1 MTGLP
6 NMPMSHRCA
15 RTWWNMC
22 DRRIAIRVVGI
33 ATLLSPV
40 IVSAASV
47 ATNIPQGSIMLVIG
61 PEATPLAPGPISVAF
76 PVTAANVGTGPLAS
90 TDLVQIEMGVRRPGG
105 PTNVSAQLRAQVPV
119 NMTGPGTISMN
130 TISWTSVLP
139 AGASY
144 TDLIAPGTFSPGAG
158 AGLSGQLIA
167 QITTTSGNTQWVG
180 GTLTFSFS
188 NSQSYGAGNYAATV
202 RYTAWYLP

>member
-1 MTGLP
+1 
-6 NMPMSHRCA
+6 MPMSHRCA
-15 RTWWNMC
+15 KKWWYMR
-22 DRRIAIRVVGI
+22 DGRITIRLVAVV
-33 ATLLSPV
+33 ALLAPTV
-40 IVSAASV
+40 VSAASV

-61 PEATPLAPGPISVAF
+61 PEAAPLTPGPVSVTF

-144 TDLIAPGTFSPGAG
+144 TDLIGPGTFSPGAG

-167 QITTTSGNTQWVG
+167 QITTTSGNTSWVG

-188 NSQSYGAGNYAATV
+188 NTQSYAAGNYTASV
-202 RYTAWYLP
+202 SYTAWYIP

>member
-1 MTGLP
+1 
-6 NMPMSHRCA
+6 
-15 RTWWNMC
+15 MC
-22 DRRIAIRVVGI
+22 HRRITIRLVAVV
-33 ATLLSPV
+33 AWLAPTV
-40 IVSAASV
+40 VSAASV

-61 PEATPLAPGPISVAF
+61 PEAAPLTPGPVSVTF

-105 PTNVSAQLRAQVPV
+105 PTDVSAQLRAQVPV

-144 TDLIAPGTFSPGAG
+144 TDLIGPGTFSPGAG

-167 QITTTSGNTQWVG
+167 QITTTSGNTSWVG

-188 NSQSYGAGNYAATV
+188 NTQSYAAGNYTASV
-202 RYTAWYLP
+202 SYTAWYIP

>member
-1 MTGLP
+1 
-6 NMPMSHRCA
+6 
-15 RTWWNMC
+15 MC
-22 DRRIAIRVVGI
+22 DRWITSWLVA
-33 ATLLSPV
+33 AAASFAPV
-40 IVSAASV
+40 IASAASV

-61 PEATPLAPGPISVAF
+61 PEATPLAPGPVSVTF

-105 PTNVSAQLRAQVPV
+105 PTDVSAQLRAQVPV
-119 NMTGPGTISMN
+119 NMTGPGTISMS

-144 TDLIAPGTFSPGAG
+144 TDLIGPGTFSPGSG

-167 QITTTSGNTQWVG
+167 QIATTSGNTFWVG
-180 GTLTFSFS
+180 GTLTFSFA
-188 NSQSYGAGNYAATV
+188 NSQSYASGNYTATV
-202 RYTAWYLP
+202 RYTAWYIP